1 MITELDIF
9 YMKEALKE
17 AQLAAESDE
26 VPVGAIMV
34 RDGEIVA
41 RARNSREGDKNP
53 LSHAEIK
60 IINDT
65 CRALGGWRLT
75 RCTLYVTLEPCVMC
89 TGAIINSRISTVIFG
104 AYDLNGGCVDSVA
117 NLTNL
122 PLGSKP
128 EIFGGILE
136 DECKKLLTDFFEKKR
151 KQG

>member
-1 MITELDIF
+1 MNSEFMKRAIELAKKARFLGD
-9 YMKEALKE
+9 
-17 AQLAAESDE
+17 
-26 VPVGAIMV
+26 VPVGAV
-34 RDGEIVA
+34 VVKDGTIVGEGY
-41 RARNSREGDKNP
+41 NQREFGNNP
-53 LSHAEIK
+53 IAHAECIA
-60 IINDT
+60 IT
-65 CRALGGWRLT
+65 EAARGLGDWRLNG
-75 RCTLYVTLEPCVMC
+75 CELYVTLEPCVMC

-136 DECKKLLTDFFEKKR
+136 DECKKLLTDFFEEKR

>member
-1 MITELDIF
+1 MNSEFMKRAIELAKKARFLGD
-9 YMKEALKE
+9 
-17 AQLAAESDE
+17 
-26 VPVGAIMV
+26 VPVGAV
-34 RDGEIVA
+34 VVKDGKIVGEGY
-41 RARNSREGDKNP
+41 NQREFGNNP
-53 LSHAEIK
+53 IAHAECIA
-60 IINDT
+60 IT
-65 CRALGGWRLT
+65 EAARVLGDWRLNG
-75 RCTLYVTLEPCVMC
+75 CELYVTLEPCVMC

>member
-1 MITELDIF
+1 MNSEFMKRAIELAKKARFLGD
-9 YMKEALKE
+9 
-17 AQLAAESDE
+17 
-26 VPVGAIMV
+26 VPVGAV
-34 RDGEIVA
+34 VVKDGKIVGEGY
-41 RARNSREGDKNP
+41 NQREFGNNP
-53 LSHAEIK
+53 IAHAECIA
-60 IINDT
+60 IT
-65 CRALGGWRLT
+65 EAARVLGDWRLNG
-75 RCTLYVTLEPCVMC
+75 CELYVTLEPCVMC

-136 DECKKLLTDFFEKKR
+136 DECKKLLTDFFEEKR

>member
-1 MITELDIF
+1 MNSEF
-9 YMKEALKE
+9 MKRAIALAKK
-17 AQLAAESDE
+17 AKFLGD
-26 VPVGAIMV
+26 VPVGAV
-34 RDGEIVA
+34 VVKDGKIIGEGY
-41 RARNSREGDKNP
+41 NQREFNNNP
-53 LSHAEIK
+53 VSHAECVAIAEAA
-60 IINDT
+60 
-65 CRALGGWRLT
+65 RVLGDWRLNG
-75 RCTLYVTLEPCVMC
+75 CELYVTLEPCVMC

-136 DECKKLLTDFFEKKR
+136 DECKKLLTDFFEEKR

>member
-1 MITELDIF
+1 MKRAIELAKKARFLGD
-9 YMKEALKE
+9 
-17 AQLAAESDE
+17 
-26 VPVGAIMV
+26 VPVGAV
-34 RDGEIVA
+34 VVKDGKIVGEGY
-41 RARNSREGDKNP
+41 NQREFGNNP
-53 LSHAEIK
+53 IAHAECIA
-60 IINDT
+60 IT
-65 CRALGGWRLT
+65 EAARVLGDWRLNG
-75 RCTLYVTLEPCVMC
+75 CELYVTLEPCVMC

>member
-1 MITELDIF
+1 MNSEFMKRAIELAKKARFLGD
-9 YMKEALKE
+9 
-17 AQLAAESDE
+17 
-26 VPVGAIMV
+26 VPVGAVVVKNGKIV
-34 RDGEIVA
+34 GEGY
-41 RARNSREGDKNP
+41 NQREFGNNP
-53 LSHAEIK
+53 IAHAECIA
-60 IINDT
+60 IT
-65 CRALGGWRLT
+65 EAARVLGDWRLNG
-75 RCTLYVTLEPCVMC
+75 CELYVTLEPCVMC

-136 DECKKLLTDFFEKKR
+136 EECKRLLTDFFEAKR

>member
-1 MITELDIF
+1 MNSEFMKRAIELAKKARFLGD
-9 YMKEALKE
+9 
-17 AQLAAESDE
+17 
-26 VPVGAIMV
+26 VPVGAV
-34 RDGEIVA
+34 VVKDGTIVGEGY
-41 RARNSREGDKNP
+41 NQREFGNNP
-53 LSHAEIK
+53 IAHAECIA
-60 IINDT
+60 IT
-65 CRALGGWRLT
+65 EAARVLGDWRLNG
-75 RCTLYVTLEPCVMC
+75 CELYVTLEPCVMC

>member
-1 MITELDIF
+1 MNSEFMKRAIELAKKARFLGD
-9 YMKEALKE
+9 
-17 AQLAAESDE
+17 
-26 VPVGAIMV
+26 VPVGAV
-34 RDGEIVA
+34 VVKDGTIVGEGY
-41 RARNSREGDKNP
+41 NQREFGNNP
-53 LSHAEIK
+53 IAHAECIA
-60 IINDT
+60 IT
-65 CRALGGWRLT
+65 EAARVLGDWRLNG
-75 RCTLYVTLEPCVMC
+75 CELYVTLEPCVMC

-136 DECKKLLTDFFEKKR
+136 DECKKLLTDFFEERR

>member
-1 MITELDIF
+1 MNSEFMKRAIELAKKARFLGD
-9 YMKEALKE
+9 
-17 AQLAAESDE
+17 
-26 VPVGAIMV
+26 VPVGAV
-34 RDGEIVA
+34 VVKDGKIVGEGY
-41 RARNSREGDKNP
+41 NQREFGNNP
-53 LSHAEIK
+53 IAHAECIA
-60 IINDT
+60 ITEAARVLVD
-65 CRALGGWRLT
+65 WRLNG
-75 RCTLYVTLEPCVMC
+75 CELYVTLEPCVMC

-136 DECKKLLTDFFEKKR
+136 DECKKLLTDFFEEKR

>member
-1 MITELDIF
+1 MNSEFMKRAIELAKKARFLGD
-9 YMKEALKE
+9 
-17 AQLAAESDE
+17 
-26 VPVGAIMV
+26 VPVGAVVVKNGKIV
-34 RDGEIVA
+34 GEGY
-41 RARNSREGDKNP
+41 NQREFGNNP
-53 LSHAEIK
+53 IAHAECIA
-60 IINDT
+60 IT
-65 CRALGGWRLT
+65 EAARVLGDWRLNG
-75 RCTLYVTLEPCVMC
+75 CELYVTLEPCVMC

-136 DECKKLLTDFFEKKR
+136 DECKKLLTDFFEEKR